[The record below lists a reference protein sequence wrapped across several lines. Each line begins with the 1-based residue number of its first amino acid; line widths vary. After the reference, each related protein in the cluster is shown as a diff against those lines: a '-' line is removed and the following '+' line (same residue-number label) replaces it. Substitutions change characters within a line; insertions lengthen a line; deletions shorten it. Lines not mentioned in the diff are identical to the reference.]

1 MKVYIVTHTSTNLDE
16 WADTEVVS
24 AHLNRE
30 KAEKSLADK
39 KSELLKDKY
48 KDYNPDDDESDI
60 DIETDLGGWFKI
72 SNNET
77 FDFDELLIH
86 EENVID

>member
-1 MKVYIVTHTSTNLDE
+1 MKAYIVTHTSAGPDE

-30 KAEKSLADK
+30 KAEKSLAVK
-39 KSELLKDKY
+39 RLELLSGKY
-48 KDYNPDDDESDI
+48 KNYSADENGI
-60 DIETDLGGWFKI
+60 DIKTDLNGWFKI
-72 SNNET
+72 CDNDTFET
-77 FDFDELLIH
+77 DELLIH